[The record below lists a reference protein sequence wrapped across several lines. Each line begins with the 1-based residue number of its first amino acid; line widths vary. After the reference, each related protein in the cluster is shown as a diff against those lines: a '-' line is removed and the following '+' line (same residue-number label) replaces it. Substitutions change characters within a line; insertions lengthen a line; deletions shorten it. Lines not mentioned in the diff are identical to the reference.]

1 MSDPI
6 PLAVC
11 WLLMTCW
18 TWTSA
23 SLVTTRIVG
32 GGHPRQQQDTVRRID
47 PVTEPGEWK
56 PIDYGHPMRDDP
68 TLVYVPPVVDPVH
81 YGIHSAEPLWPIRGS
96 KLPQFHL
103 PPEAM
108 LSTASTDHR
117 WRSRQAP
124 RPKKTNQTSGR
135 TSFQPSQQR
144 VDHRPIHRL
153 PQYHRHPVK
162 STAWQ
167 RYDHPTIRLIG
178 RSPALGPSLPV
189 VLPTFK
195 PGIATTIKPVV
206 LPMTRPGTPPMFT
219 PEQLRNLQR
228 VTGRHNSDA
237 TTPHR
242 FFVNS
247 ARSYKNDIE
256 NSNGSP
262 VINNRNSH
270 HNGKVDSIDRSDDTN
285 ELFVSDVSHE
295 SMENE
300 TIDVSKGDR
309 RQRKRARKPFVPFQF
324 VIQSG
329 YSKVRK
335 YGNDI
340 KELIR

>member
-1 MSDPI
+1 M
-6 PLAVC
+6 
-11 WLLMTCW
+11 
-18 TWTSA
+18 
-23 SLVTTRIVG
+23 
-32 GGHPRQQQDTVRRID
+32 
-47 PVTEPGEWK
+47 
-56 PIDYGHPMRDDP
+56 
-68 TLVYVPPVVDPVH
+68 DPVH
-81 YGIHSAEPLWPIRGS
+81 YGIQSAEPLWPIRGS
-96 KLPQFHL
+96 KLPQFLL

-124 RPKKTNQTSGR
+124 RPKKTNITSGR

-178 RSPALGPSLPV
+178 RSPAIGPSLPV

-195 PGIATTIKPVV
+195 PMKGIATTSKPVV

-219 PEQLRNLQR
+219 PDQLRNSQR
-228 VTGRHNSDA
+228 VTGRQNSDA
-237 TTPHR
+237 MTANR
-242 FFVNS
+242 FFINS
-247 ARSYKNDIE
+247 ARSYKNDFE
-256 NSNGSP
+256 NSNSSP
-262 VINNRNSH
+262 SIYNRNSN
-270 HNGKVDSIDRSDDTN
+270 HNGNVDSIDRSDDAN
-285 ELFVSDVSHE
+285 GLFLSDVSHE

-300 TIDVSKGDR
+300 TEDVR
-309 RQRKRARKPFVPFQF
+309 EVEQRQRKRARKPFVPFQF

-340 KELIR
+340 KESIR